1 MLMVRKEILGASE
14 RRILEAY
21 LKGERLKDYTVLL
34 HRIRKMG
41 LKAIIEGCE
50 RDLTLLRKLG
60 EYLKAKS

>member
-1 MLMVRKEILGASE
+1 MVRKEILGTSE

-41 LKAIIEGCE
+41 LKAIIDGCE
-50 RDLTLLRKLG
+50 RDLELLRKL
-60 EYLKAKS
+60 LKRENTKP

>member
-1 MLMVRKEILGASE
+1 MVRKEILGTSE

-50 RDLTLLRKLG
+50 ADLTLLKQLLRLENRK
-60 EYLKAKS
+60 